1 MAFHR
6 EASQQLRE
14 RDISLEQ
21 AFDAAEVAQIEQ
33 DFDRQY
39 IALFRGWMDHKAT
52 HETGSLRKYVE
63 QFRDQTRA

>member
-14 RDISLEQ
+14 RDIALEQ
-21 AFDAAEVAQIEQ
+21 AFDSTEIAQIEQ

-52 HETGSLRKYVE
+52 HETGSLRKYVA
-63 QFRDQTRA
+63 QFREQTRA